1 MHRGKILGE
10 VWGARRVPGLDGRKL
25 VLVQDGAA
33 DRVVV
38 AVDPLDGRAGQ
49 EALVAFGSG
58 ARNVLLAGPD
68 NRHLVCDAAV
78 ALLVDGPGGE
88 ADHAREDGEG

>member
-10 VWGARRVPGLDGRKL
+10 LWGARRVPGLDGRKL
-25 VLVQDGAA
+25 VLVTDGAA

-38 AVDPLDGRAGQ
+38 AIDPLDGRAGQ

-58 ARNVLLAGPD
+58 ARNVLQPGPD

-78 ALLVDGPGGE
+78 ALLVDGDEPDAGDGGPQ
-88 ADHAREDGEG
+88 EG